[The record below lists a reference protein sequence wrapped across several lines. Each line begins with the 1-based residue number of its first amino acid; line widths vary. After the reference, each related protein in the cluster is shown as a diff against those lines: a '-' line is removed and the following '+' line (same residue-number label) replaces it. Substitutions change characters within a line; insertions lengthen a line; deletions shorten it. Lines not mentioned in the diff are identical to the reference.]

1 MRTPEESSVAAKT
14 AGLVRHRRGGDE
26 ADERLDAAQAPET
39 RTDAAKGEIDAGT
52 GGRVSLLGGA
62 GAVHRPERRFDACAA
77 GSCPRGAGATAG
89 RRASAL
95 EEPGQALAAV
105 WVSALGNGV
114 RR

>member
-26 ADERLDAAQAPET
+26 ADERLDAAQVPET

-62 GAVHRPERRFDACAA
+62 GAAFQCLQSWAECR
-77 GSCPRGAGATAG
+77 
-89 RRASAL
+89 
-95 EEPGQALAAV
+95 
-105 WVSALGNGV
+105 
-114 RR
+114 